1 MNATPNRH
9 TRSLLGTLMI
19 LLLTSG
25 CASAGGSSE
34 SAGPSFPQV
43 AGEWTG
49 SISVQGEAVPGTFL
63 ITQTG
68 ADLEGTFRAPAL
80 ELVASGSGAVL
91 PNGSLSMSL
100 SYNLQCPGTA
110 TMTGAL
116 STDGT
121 QISGRLLASDCTGNL
136 DGSFRFSR

>member
-1 MNATPNRH
+1 MNPTSFRRIP
-9 TRSLLGTLMI
+9 SLAGI
-19 LLLTSG
+19 LLVALMAAG
-25 CASAGGSSE
+25 CASGGGAPE
-34 SAGPSFPQV
+34 SAGPTFPQV
-43 AGEWTG
+43 AGEWSG
-49 SISVQGEAVPGTFL
+49 SITVQGEAVPGTFL
-63 ITQTG
+63 ITQSG

-91 PNGSLSMSL
+91 PDGSVSMSL

-110 TMTGAL
+110 TMTGDL

-121 QISGRLLASDCTGNL
+121 QISGTLLASDCTGNI